1 VASVEIR
8 GTGGDLLHRVVRS
21 GRVALRR
28 ALEEAERELPR
39 FVWRELERFLA
50 CGDPEQGFAW
60 LVCDACADVHRLVP
74 FSCKTRAFCPA
85 CGGRRMA
92 ERAAAWCDDLFPFVA
107 HRQWVVTVP
116 WARRR
121 QLAFRPELARG
132 VLRIALEQIFAWLSA
147 RAEADLGV
155 HGGRSGAV
163 TVEQRFSSS
172 LALNLHFH
180 SILPDGVWARDP
192 AGQLQFHRVRPTRA
206 DLELLVGRIA
216 ERCEGWLDQQVG
228 GDDEPEPDDAQA
240 VLLAAS
246 AAGRVAA
253 GERAGQSVRRFGVLP
268 EAARGDE
275 DAGGRGVVAQGYS
288 LHAGTWVAEHD
299 RSGLERLA
307 RYLLRPPLARGRL
320 EERPDGQLVLHLRKP
335 WRDGTSAFL
344 FTPQELV
351 EKLAALVIRPRVHTT
366 HFHGVFAANAAW
378 REEVVVDPA
387 ELARRR
393 EADAA
398 SRADRTLARRKRRSA
413 RRRWSSW
420 CPWSDLLERVFGHR
434 GLNCPSCGRT
444 MRLRAVVVGP
454 PATTRIL
461 AGLARFARGPP
472 PTTPRP

>member
-1 VASVEIR
+1 MA
-8 GTGGDLLHRVVRS
+8 VRS
-21 GRVALRR
+21 
-28 ALEEAERELPR
+28 
-39 FVWRELERFLA
+39 
-50 CGDPEQGFAW
+50 DP
-60 LVCDACADVHRLVP
+60 P
-74 FSCKTRAFCPA
+74 
-85 CGGRRMA
+85 
-92 ERAAAWCDDLFPFVA
+92 
-107 HRQWVVTVP
+107 
-116 WARRR
+116 
-121 QLAFRPELARG
+121 
-132 VLRIALEQIFAWLSA
+132 
-147 RAEADLGV
+147 EADLGV
-155 HGGRSGAV
+155 QGGRSGAV